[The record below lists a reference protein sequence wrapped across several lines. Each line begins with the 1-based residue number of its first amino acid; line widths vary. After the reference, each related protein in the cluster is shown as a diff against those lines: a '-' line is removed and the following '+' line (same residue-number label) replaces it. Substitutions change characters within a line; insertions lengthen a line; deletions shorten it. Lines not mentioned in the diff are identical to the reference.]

1 MRRCSSKI
9 LVAVLGL
16 AAAAPVSA
24 AVPLKEAAP
33 NSGDQQGFAVALSAD
48 GTLALV
54 GAPGATVNGQALAG
68 KAYLY
73 ALSQR
78 VWKRVHEF
86 ADPAGA
92 GGDQFGGAVA
102 LSGDGGTAVI
112 GAPATAANNGG
123 GAQGRAYAFTS
134 ASGAWTAHPLPE
146 PGAAAVDAFGS
157 AVAVS
162 ADGGVAV
169 VGAPGFGNNLGKAY
183 AFKLGGGI
191 GAPRELNDPA
201 TDAGN
206 ARFGSA
212 IAVAAGGGAVLIG
225 APTGVGTAYLFTG
238 RGLDWSMSRQF
249 ANPVADIPGN
259 FGASVA
265 LSADGGA
272 ALIGAPGASANP
284 DNDGRGDGVGAA
296 YLFARSGGAWG
307 APAVLGDPAA
317 ARLENFG
324 GSVALSGGAATAA
337 VGALNAPAS
346 GAVFSFKRTGDG
358 WSQVRKIKDPAPH
371 ADAGAFGNAVAL
383 SADGATL
390 LAGADNTG
398 VEGKGGAG
406 IAYVLPPVIVLAVTI
421 KTDPPAPA
429 AGKPFRYR
437 VSVTNTDAV
446 VTATHVG
453 LRVGLQSA
461 VAFDLPSDPACGH
474 SATELACRW
483 PTLAPGASREI
494 ALGVSLTANAARL
507 AEKAAAESDQT
518 DPRDPRNRASL
529 ETDVPA
535 AP

>member
-1 MRRCSSKI
+1 MLRCSSKI
-9 LVAVLGL
+9 IVVALGV

-24 AVPLKEAAP
+24 AVPLKEGAA

-73 ALSQR
+73 MLSQR

-86 ADPAGA
+86 ADPASA
-92 GGDQFGGAVA
+92 GGDQFGSAVA

-123 GAQGRAYAFTS
+123 GAQGRAYVFTS

-157 AVAVS
+157 AAAVS
-162 ADGGVAV
+162 ADGGVAII
-169 VGAPGFGNNLGKAY
+169 GAPGFGNNLGKAY
-183 AFKLGGGI
+183 AFKLGGGGV
-191 GAPRELNDPA
+191 GAARELNDPA

-206 ARFGSA
+206 ARFGAA
-212 IAVAAGGGAVLIG
+212 IAVAANGGAVLIG

-238 RGLDWSMSRQF
+238 HGLDWSMNRKF
-249 ANPVADIPGN
+249 DNPVADIPGN

-296 YLFARSGGAWG
+296 YLFARSG
-307 APAVLGDPAA
+307 APFVLSDPAA

-324 GSVALSGGAATAA
+324 GSVALSGNAATAA

-346 GAVFSFKRTGDG
+346 GAVFAFKRTGDG

-406 IAYVLPPVIVLAVTI
+406 IAYVLPPVIVLAVRI

-429 AGKPFRYR
+429 SGKTFRYR
-437 VSVTNTDAV
+437 VSVTNTDAA

-453 LRVGLQSA
+453 LRVSLQSA
-461 VAFDLPSDPACGH
+461 VAFDLPSDPACSR

-494 ALGVSLTANAARL
+494 ALGVNPTAKAASLT
-507 AEKAAAESDQT
+507 EKAVAEADQT
-518 DPRDPRNRASL
+518 EPRDPRDQASL
-529 ETDVPA
+529 ETAILA